1 MVALIFS
8 ALSVLSQLP
17 LPNTI
22 LPFLQAALKP
32 FRPFPLHSCTF
43 CKNISRFNP
52 SFKSPRRINI
62 RDSSSFLFLSFFLFH
77 SRFFRSF
84 PFTILSFDLE
94 DTFFSFSWAEIRGRV
109 RTVLDGNGKYER
121 YFRLLPGAPKPSNFC
136 LPLELVSDC

>member
-62 RDSSSFLFLSFFLFH
+62 RDSSSFLFLSFFSIHDSFVR
-77 SRFFRSF
+77 SRGYVFLVFVGR
-84 PFTILSFDLE
+84 D
-94 DTFFSFSWAEIRGRV
+94 IRTTSKNRVGRKWKI
-109 RTVLDGNGKYER
+109 RA
-121 YFRLLPGAPKPSNFC
+121 LLPLAPRGT
-136 LPLELVSDC
+136 ETE

>member
-62 RDSSSFLFLSFFLFH
+62 RDSSSFLFLSFFSIHDSFVLFH
-77 SRFFRSF
+77 SRFFRS
-84 PFTILSFDLE
+84 ISRIR
-94 DTFFSFSWAEIRGRV
+94 FSRFVGRDIRTTSKNRVGRKWKI
-109 RTVLDGNGKYER
+109 RA
-121 YFRLLPGAPKPSNFC
+121 LLPLAPRGT
-136 LPLELVSDC
+136 ETE